1 MLANVVVQPSSPV
14 QVTFTCPSPRTGG
27 VAEPGGRYSVYT
39 APVFPDDPAA
49 TVTRS

>member
-1 MLANVVVQPSSPV
+1 MLANVVVQASSPV

-27 VAEPGGRYSVYT
+27 VAEPGGRFSVYT
-39 APVFPDDPAA
+39 APVFPDDAAA